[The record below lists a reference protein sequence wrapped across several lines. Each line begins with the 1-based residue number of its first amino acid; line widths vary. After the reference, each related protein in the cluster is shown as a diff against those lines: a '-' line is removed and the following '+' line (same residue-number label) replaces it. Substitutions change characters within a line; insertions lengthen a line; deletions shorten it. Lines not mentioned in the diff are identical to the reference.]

1 MITAH
6 NTCNDFGYNNTPFAT
21 KGAAL
26 GTSIPALALGG
37 LAFLQNGGLGNLFG
51 IGNNIGAAALAGQG
65 VYQNE
70 ISKLQSENA
79 ALKQGQVTDAKL
91 VEVVKDGI
99 SQNEALRTEMYAF
112 IKPIAEEAAA
122 NRERVAVLEAQQK
135 CDAEKIALMLQNQQ
149 KDIALAKA
157 ELRGEIAQVASS
169 ADCCCKQL
177 STAIAG
183 LQATMA
189 SITKTVI
196 PNSAICPGW
205 GNVTVT
211 PATAP
216 AAA

>member
-1 MITAH
+1 MITD
-6 NTCNDFGYNNTPFAT
+6 NTCRDGYYTSPFAT
-21 KGAAL
+21 KGAAY
-26 GTSIPALALGG
+26 GIAIPALVAGG
-37 LAFLQNGGLGNLFG
+37 LALLQNGGLGNLFG

-91 VEVVKDGI
+91 VEVVKEANA
-99 SQNEALRTEMYAF
+99 QNDVLRTEMYAF

-135 CDAEKIALMLQNQQ
+135 CDTEKFALQLQVTQ

-211 PATAP
+211 PATTP